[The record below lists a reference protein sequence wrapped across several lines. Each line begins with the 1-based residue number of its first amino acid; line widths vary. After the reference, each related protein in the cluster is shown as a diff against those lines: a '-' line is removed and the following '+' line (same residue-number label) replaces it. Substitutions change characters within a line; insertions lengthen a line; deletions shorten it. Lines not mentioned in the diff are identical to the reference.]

1 MNTSFQQAFM
11 EEGQE
16 IFNSLE
22 NDFVVLETNTT
33 DSELINKIF
42 RELHTLKGSG
52 AMFGFTQ
59 LSTFT
64 HELETLF
71 DLIRNEKLGITP
83 EIISISLEA
92 IDLMK
97 VMLNDP
103 ENNNLDSVKEKQIID
118 EIHKLLPES
127 EQEKS
132 RTPEQVK
139 GKEIHVGKQKVFRIY
154 FKPDKDIFTKGI
166 NPIVL
171 FRNLNTLG
179 EVFSFAHE
187 EAIPPIDEINPELC
201 YTFWTLILITKDEID
216 AIKDVFIFAEGSC
229 ELNISEIFNSTT
241 DMEQNSIPLIGE
253 ILLSKGDITK
263 DEIELLLENRKLFG
277 ERAVEMG
284 FTSREK
290 VVSALFEQNALS
302 TVKKEVL
309 SQTATSSI
317 RVQNEKLDIL
327 TNAVSELVTLQAR
340 LTQFSE
346 LKKEAELTSIAEYL
360 EKLTS
365 SLRDTVM
372 MIRMLPVEEGFTSMQ
387 RLIRDLAKDLQ
398 KEVKLTI
405 IGGDTELDKAV
416 IDNLKDPM
424 MHLIRNCV
432 DHGLE
437 FPDERVAAGKPE
449 IGQVIIKAEHLGSH
463 VIISVIDDGKGLD
476 SQKILAK
483 AIEKGIVSATD
494 SLTELEIFQLIFLP
508 GFSTAEKTT
517 SVSGRGVGMD
527 VVKRNIES
535 IRGEVFIESVR
546 GQGTTIRM
554 KLPITL
560 AIIDGL
566 LFTVGKEL
574 FVVNISSVSE
584 CLELTPEIRKIAG
597 GRNILKLRDIVVPFV
612 HLRDILNIPGT
623 PPEHEQ
629 IIIMHTQEQ
638 TLGFVVDSV
647 EGKHQ
652 TVVKT
657 TSRLFANVKEVTGA
671 TILGDGRIAL
681 ILDTNVIAQKV
692 NGKHQVNAQVETSLN
707 IEKK

>member
-1 MNTSFQQAFM
+1 MNTPFQQTFM
-11 EEGQE
+11 EEAQE
-16 IFNSLE
+16 IFDSLE
-22 NDFVVLETNTT
+22 HDLVALETNTT

-42 RELHTLKGSG
+42 REMHTLKGSG
-52 AMFGFTQ
+52 AMFGFVQ
-59 LSTFT
+59 LSTFA

-71 DLIRNEKLGITP
+71 DLVRNNKLNVTP
-83 EIISISLEA
+83 EIISISLES
-92 IDLMK
+92 IDFLK
-97 VMLNDP
+97 VLRDDP
-103 ENNNLDSVKEKQIID
+103 ENKNFDANREKCLSDAIRS
-118 EIHKLLPES
+118 LLPVF
-127 EQEKS
+127 EQEANQISGIDTKKKAA
-132 RTPEQVK
+132 VN
-139 GKEIHVGKQKVFRIY
+139 KQKGFRIS

-171 FRNLNTLG
+171 FRNLADLG
-179 EVFSFAHE
+179 KVFSFAHE
-187 EAIPPIDEINPELC
+187 DAIPLISELNPEWC
-201 YTFWTLILITKDEID
+201 YTFWTCILITNASVD
-216 AIKDVFIFAEGSC
+216 AVKDVFIFAEGSC
-229 ELNISEIFNSTT
+229 ELTISEIFNQAT
-241 DMEQNSIPLIGE
+241 DVEEVSIPMIGD
-253 ILLSKGDITK
+253 ILLSKGDITQK
-263 DEIELLLENRKLFG
+263 EIETILEGRKLFG

-284 FTSREK
+284 FTSNEK
-290 VVSALFEQNALS
+290 VASALFEQNTIQ
-302 TVKKEVL
+302 TVKKEMF
-309 SQTATSSI
+309 SHTTTSSI
-317 RVQNEKLDIL
+317 RVQNEKLNIL
-327 TNAVSELVTLQAR
+327 TDAVSELVTLQAR
-340 LTQFSE
+340 LTQF
-346 LKKEAELTSIAEYL
+346 AEVKREVDLTSIAEYL

-372 MIRMLPVEEGFTSMQ
+372 MIRMLPVEEGFTSMH

-398 KEVKLTI
+398 KEVQLSI

-437 FPDERVAAGKPE
+437 FPHERIAIGKPGT
-449 IGQVIIKAEHLGSH
+449 GQVTIKAEHLGSH

-476 SQKILAK
+476 AQKILAK
-483 AIEKGIVSATD
+483 AIEKGIVSASD
-494 SLTELEIFQLIFLP
+494 NLSEQDIFQLIFLP

-535 IRGEVFIESVR
+535 IRGEVFIESVK
-546 GQGTTIRM
+546 GQGTTLRM

-566 LFTVGKEL
+566 LFTVGTEL

-584 CLELTPEIRKIAG
+584 CLELTPEIRKAAG

-612 HLRDILNIPGT
+612 HLRNILNIPGT
-623 PPEHEQ
+623 PPDHQQ

-638 TLGFVVDSV
+638 ILGFVVDSV

-692 NGKHQVNAQVETSLN
+692 NGKHQTISQ
-707 IEKK
+707 IEAN